1 MYLEE
6 QLGGNQVT
14 IINVLTDAFNGDNNI
29 DTPATS
35 MSSKA
40 APNGTNSDGSGS
52 GFATVLSK
60 SVNSNI
66 KQKQDG
72 QKGRDI
78 SKKEKQNDGK
88 PVQDP
93 SALDSTLGYLGFPFF
108 VQMLQNAPS
117 NQPEG
122 SNGNSELNLGQGNSP
137 PVVSSLMNSLNSSAG
152 LNQKLS
158 SALTEQVSP
167 VSNSDFLT
175 SEMMAKAQSNN
186 PGEIDFSQYRKVIG
200 ELLQAL
206 SGKVT
211 DVSAEGNIS
220 SLQGYE
226 ANNLSNLRQE
236 MAKIIQGWSTN
247 NGVINSQV
255 STDFGSDGLTTSD
268 GDMTS
273 SQMNSQ
279 MSVQTT
285 ELNNLSQE
293 IEKMIANWLANENSN
308 GNGNSGG
315 NANQSFGTLA
325 NTNSDPLAE
334 GNAVSSQIKS
344 QNMQTPGLNNLS
356 QEIEKMIAN
365 WLANGNSNGNGNNSE
380 NTNESA
386 ATLVNTT
393 SSALSTEGNMISSQ
407 MSLQTP
413 GLNNLS
419 QDIEKMIANWLANGN
434 NNENGNNS
442 GNTNESAATLVN
454 TTSSAL
460 STEGNMISSQMS
472 LQTPGLNNLSQEIE
486 KMIANWLANGI
497 TNKNNNSNQND
508 KQSFGTLVNTSLA
521 SSAGTETSE
530 INTKET
536 AAAIGRINKN
546 FDTPPVPKEV
556 SDGLTVTSN
565 EDLTPGISANAE
577 LSALNSQKNKSLNIF
592 QSIPVKE
599 SLKVNDG
606 QNSQLNGLTGMQNL
620 LNLNMQNAN
629 NIAAATAADEKMPTP
644 TIPVWQQIM
653 TALQTQLTG
662 KSQNIKQLDIQLHP
676 ENLGK
681 IQIDLRW
688 DNGQVHLQVQAA
700 EASTGQMLQNHLSDL
715 RQSLSNQG
723 VNCGTLQ
730 MSQGGT
736 QQQNSQGQDS
746 QKMSH
751 QKTSADKD
759 ESLIPEIGSFV
770 IDPIGTNQVNVT
782 A

>member
-419 QDIEKMIANWLANGN
+419 Q
-434 NNENGNNS
+434 
-442 GNTNESAATLVN
+442 
-454 TTSSAL
+454 
-460 STEGNMISSQMS
+460 
-472 LQTPGLNNLSQEIE
+472 EIE